1 MIFTIL
7 NLQRFFYSLEE
18 LVERTS
24 EYQSCLIVVNS
35 RKATQRLY
43 ELLPDNKFCLS
54 TYLTVYDRKKKIDE
68 IRALLA
74 AGEKVYVV
82 STTLIEA
89 GVDLDFQTVFREM
102 AGLDSILQSGGR
114 CNREGKHSNGDVF
127 IFEFPE
133 IVSALS

>member
-1 MIFTIL
+1 MILVIL
-7 NLQRFFYSLEE
+7 TSALSIGQEELDEEE

-74 AGEKVYVV
+74 AGRKY
-82 STTLIEA
+82 TLS
-89 GVDLDFQTVFREM
+89 Q
-102 AGLDSILQSGGR
+102 Q
-114 CNREGKHSNGDVF
+114 H
-127 IFEFPE
+127 
-133 IVSALS
+133 